1 VSEIVEIPVARLRS
15 GSWSVADQATALA
28 QLEDSNVLFIPGLG
42 IDIRP
47 DERLLFNEGAALIDG
62 VQKNITLDPLCK
74 RTSGVV
80 NGSPLRATV
89 DQLMERYRDSVEE
102 WLQLLFGTH
111 GTQFRAQRTTFRPV
125 EIKNRGKIGKASAS
139 AQFRYDDTLLHTDA
153 FKVRPMVNRRI
164 LRVFNNINP
173 HGEPRL
179 WKVGGDFSAYA
190 KRYVDKIRKP
200 LPGEFTALQLL
211 RLTRWRRSLYD
222 HIMLNLHDMGK
233 ADGEFQA
240 TSPQK
245 LFEFPPNSVWLCFTD
260 SVLHAALQGRYALE
274 QTFEITVEDMADP
287 AKSPQRRLEA
297 LMGQAVY

>member
-1 VSEIVEIPVARLRS
+1 MSEIVEIPCSKLRS
-15 GSWSVADQATALA
+15 PSWSVADQAAALA

-42 IDIRP
+42 IDIKP
-47 DERLLFNEGAALIDG
+47 AEKLLFDENAALIDG

-80 NGSPLRATV
+80 HGSPLRATV
-89 DQLMERYRDSVEE
+89 DSLMERYRDAVED
-102 WLQLLFGTH
+102 WLQLLFGDH
-111 GTQFRAQRTTFRPV
+111 GKQFTAQRTTFRPV
-125 EIKNRGKIGKASAS
+125 EIKDRKKIGKASTS
-139 AQFRYDDTLLHTDA
+139 GQYKFDDSLLHTDA

-179 WKVGGDFSAYA
+179 WKVGGDFNAYA
-190 KRYVDKIRKP
+190 KRYVDSIRKP
-200 LPGEFTALQLL
+200 LPGEFAALKLL

-222 HIMLNLHDMGK
+222 HVMLNLHDKGK
-233 ADGEFQA
+233 ADQEFQA
-240 TSPQK
+240 SSPQT
-245 LFEFPPNSVWLCFTD
+245 LFEFPPHSVWLCFTD
-260 SVLHAALQGRYALE
+260 SVLHAALRGRYALE

-287 AKSPQRRLEA
+287 SKSPQKRLEA